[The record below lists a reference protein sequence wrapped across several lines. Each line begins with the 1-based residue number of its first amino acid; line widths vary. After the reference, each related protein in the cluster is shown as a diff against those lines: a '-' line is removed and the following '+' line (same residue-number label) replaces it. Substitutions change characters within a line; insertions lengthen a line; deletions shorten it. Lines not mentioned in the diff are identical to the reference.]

1 MAGNVGVYLTEGMI
15 LFSLNDLRL
24 DDDSSIPTCSV
35 STSGFVS
42 LEDRETVQNVLNED
56 SLGVCGVVTVTI
68 NQYLTDSGRPDTFA
82 EAACNTHCGEVCD
95 QVDFKKHVI
104 ANQHYRRKV
113 QYSTM

>member
-24 DDDSSIPTCSV
+24 DDSSIPTCSV

-56 SLGVCGVVTVTI
+56 SLGVCGVVTVT
-68 NQYLTDSGRPDTFA
+68 NKPML
-82 EAACNTHCGEVCD
+82 N
-95 QVDFKKHVI
+95 
-104 ANQHYRRKV
+104 
-113 QYSTM
+113 